1 MAFNTFDMLA
11 CMTFKSHWMR
21 VVNLALLFIFVVFLA
36 VPLSNAQSPNSGV
49 AQRPNMID
57 EEQLN
62 TDGRQKSVDSAGN
75 KRNEFG
81 VWGSISFDATTWIGY
96 TPDARVGEIG
106 LRYGRVLAANR
117 NLAFSW
123 TIDAIPLA
131 VLSVKRLTIVPTG
144 SGSFTARQT
153 RDHTYGAGLS
163 PIGLKL
169 NFRRSHLL
177 QPFAGGTGG
186 FLYFSKQ
193 VPVSGASQFNFTFDF
208 GGGVE
213 FVRDGRRGIS
223 IGYKYRHI
231 SNGHTSPI
239 NPGVDVQM
247 VHIGYSIHR

>member
-1 MAFNTFDMLA
+1 
-11 CMTFKSHWMR
+11 MR
-21 VVNLALLFIFVVFLA
+21 IVHLTLSFIFAVLLF
-36 VPLSNAQSPNSGV
+36 VPKTAAQQASGD
-49 AQRPNMID
+49 PD
-57 EEQLN
+57 
-62 TDGRQKSVDSAGN
+62 N

-96 TPDARVGEIG
+96 TPDARFGNIG

-123 TIDAIPLA
+123 TIDAVPVAI
-131 VLSVKRLTIVPTG
+131 LSVRRLTIVPTA
-144 SGSFTARQT
+144 SGSFAVRQT

-169 NFRRSHLL
+169 NFRRLHLL
-177 QPFAGGTGG
+177 QPFASGTGG

-213 FVRDGRRGIS
+213 IVRDGRRGIG
-223 IGYKYRHI
+223 IGYKYQHI
-231 SNGHTSPI
+231 SNGYTSPI

-247 VHIGYSIHR
+247 VHVGYFIRR

>member
-1 MAFNTFDMLA
+1 
-11 CMTFKSHWMR
+11 MR
-21 VVNLALLFIFVVFLA
+21 IVHLTLSFIFAVLLF
-36 VPLSNAQSPNSGV
+36 VPKTAAQQASGD
-49 AQRPNMID
+49 PD
-57 EEQLN
+57 
-62 TDGRQKSVDSAGN
+62 N

-96 TPDARVGEIG
+96 TPDARFGNIG

-123 TIDAIPLA
+123 TIDAVPVAI
-131 VLSVKRLTIVPTG
+131 LSVRRLTIVPTA
-144 SGSFTARQT
+144 SGSFAARQT

-177 QPFAGGTGG
+177 QPFASGTGG

-213 FVRDGRRGIS
+213 IVRDGRRGIG
-223 IGYKYRHI
+223 IGYKYQHI
-231 SNGHTSPI
+231 SNGYTSPI

-247 VHIGYSIHR
+247 VHVGYFIRR